1 MLALVNTPNG
11 PAPVE
16 LRAVPEP
23 LPAAN
28 EALVAIR
35 AFALNRGELRL
46 MQTRPEGWRPGQDVS
61 GVVIAAAADG
71 SGPKAGTPVVAL
83 IDGAGWAERAAAPVH
98 RLAALA
104 GHVDFAAAAA
114 LPIAGLTALRALR
127 HRGSLLG
134 KRVLVTGAAGGVG
147 HFAVQ
152 LAAHS
157 GARVT
162 AVVGSAERGRNLA
175 GLGAAAIVEGIDRAE
190 GHFALILESVGG
202 ASLAAALRLVEPG
215 GTIVAYGN
223 SSGEPTSL
231 SFRDFAEH
239 QNARLQS
246 LFVYTTAPEAAF
258 AADLAV
264 LAGLVADGALKPL
277 VEHQRSWREVPE
289 AAIALRDRRV
299 AGKAV
304 FRVEG

>member
-1 MLALVNTPNG
+1 MLALINTPNG
-11 PAPVE
+11 AAPVE
-16 LRAVPEP
+16 LREVPEP
-23 LPAAN
+23 LPAAH
-28 EALVAIR
+28 EAVVAIR

-46 MQTRPEGWRPGQDVS
+46 MQARPEGWRPGQDVS
-61 GVVIAAAADG
+61 GVVVAAAADG
-71 SGPKAGTPVVAL
+71 SGPKTGTPVVAL
-83 IDGAGWAERAAAPVH
+83 IDGAGWAERAAAPAH

-104 GHVDFAAAAA
+104 NHVDFAAAAA

-127 HRGSLLG
+127 HGGSLLG
-134 KRVLVTGAAGGVG
+134 QRVLVTGAAGGVG

-162 AVVGSAERGRNLA
+162 AVVGSAERGRSLA
-175 GLGAAAIVEGIDRAE
+175 GLGAAAIVEGIDQAE
-190 GHFALILESVGG
+190 GPFALILESVGG

-223 SSGEPTSL
+223 SSGEPTSV

-258 AADLAV
+258 APDLAV
-264 LAGLVADGALKPL
+264 LAGLLADGALKPL
-277 VEHQRSWREVPE
+277 VERQRNWREVPE
-289 AAIALRDRRV
+289 AAIALRERRI